1 MYHKRMIHRIH
12 RKEGPGGLSPAGESI
27 IPYAKTPE
35 ELRLLDDV
43 EMRVQDTE
51 RIAKEATAGAVAL
64 AKGDAIDADIERPDE
79 AEARIET
86 AAFIDKVRDAAYEA
100 KANAE
105 AKDLGYMDAADIERS
120 RPLERALSGE
130 IVPDEVIEMSTPDWI
145 DPKDPE
151 FATQPSRP
159 WHMTEKEEKESMVR
173 ERKLAERT
181 ATTPQYIELGGEE
194 ADIPDLA
201 PIDAPP
207 PRKENESTRERMER
221 VLGSASRAPKK
232 AARLEDTK
240 PGFFARLRGW
250 FR

>member
-1 MYHKRMIHRIH
+1 
-12 RKEGPGGLSPAGESI
+12 
-27 IPYAKTPE
+27 
-35 ELRLLDDV
+35 
-43 EMRVQDTE
+43 
-51 RIAKEATAGAVAL
+51 
-64 AKGDAIDADIERPDE
+64 
-79 AEARIET
+79 
-86 AAFIDKVRDAAYEA
+86 
-100 KANAE
+100 
-105 AKDLGYMDAADIERS
+105 
-120 RPLERALSGE
+120 
-130 IVPDEVIEMSTPDWI
+130 
-145 DPKDPE
+145 
-151 FATQPSRP
+151 
-159 WHMTEKEEKESMVR
+159 MVR